1 MHFSIKHSNCTN
13 SHPNFNGLRG
23 DTSGLPKR
31 RFNFLQK
38 ISLPDIQP
46 NHSSSSTTTTTT
58 TTTQHV
64 RLGFTFN
71 ADMVFRHVKNL
82 FVEVELSV
90 HLTIP
95 QEEEEEEEEE
105 EGKNSLK

>member
-58 TTTQHV
+58 TTTTQHV

-95 QEEEEEEEEE
+95 QEEEE
-105 EGKNSLK
+105 GKNSLK